1 MCIGT
6 SDWILHGVFVCPYL
20 FLVNVNDVFASAKC
34 LWIHF
39 IFIIRWNRTITF
51 NVKIYGH
58 INPIHIIH
66 RLISERIEKFNFFPV
81 SSEFYLDKLKI
92 FVCTYPKNGS
102 SSKSPPIKDP
112 NIFCC
117 CFWFDSISNS
127 HQIILFSTSHSHAQ
141 LVTEKKEET
150 YNDYVLKSKMEF
162 KQLSTFTT
170 MNTEN
175 FSDFVLN
182 YRVTNKF
189 ARIE

>member
-1 MCIGT
+1 MCVLEHLIEFYMV
-6 SDWILHGVFVCPYL
+6 SSFAHIY
-20 FLVNVNDVFASAKC
+20 FLINVNDVFASAKC

-58 INPIHIIH
+58 INPNHIIY
-66 RLISERIEKFNFFPV
+66 RLISKRIEKFNGFFPV
-81 SSEFYLDKLKI
+81 SSEFYLDELKI

-141 LVTEKKEET
+141 LVTEKKKKKRT
-150 YNDYVLKSKMEF
+150 TIMYSKVRWSLNNCPLSQQWTLKIF
-162 KQLSTFTT
+162 
-170 MNTEN
+170 
-175 FSDFVLN
+175 
-182 YRVTNKF
+182 
-189 ARIE
+189 RISF